1 MLFGP
6 SFSKELPFLIFTFS
20 KVLVGLLSVG
30 LRPKFQ
36 IPKSM
41 VLVLKYIFQIQ
52 EPLGLV

>member
-41 VLVLKYIFQIQ
+41 VLVLNYIFQIQ

>member
-6 SFSKELPFLIFTFS
+6 SFSKELPSLVFTFS
-20 KVLVGLLSVG
+20 KVLIGLLGVG

-36 IPKSM
+36 IPKFM